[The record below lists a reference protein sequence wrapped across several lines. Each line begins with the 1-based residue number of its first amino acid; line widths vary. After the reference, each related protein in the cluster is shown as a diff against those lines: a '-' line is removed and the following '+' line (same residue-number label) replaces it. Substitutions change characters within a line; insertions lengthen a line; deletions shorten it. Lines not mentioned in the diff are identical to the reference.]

1 MRNNNEERSK
11 TVFLP
16 NRSLNVPAKE
26 TPAMQPT
33 SAELT
38 YQPSSI
44 VLRANWLL
52 TNEIVPEITAVSNPN
67 RKPPIAA
74 VEAAPTRSD
83 EERVLEFGVGSPK
96 FEVLIF
102 RSEIEGWTS
111 DHATATVGREKY
123 GGI

>member
-16 NRSLNVPAKE
+16 NRSLNVPANE

-52 TNEIVPEITAVSNPN
+52 TNEIVPEMTAVSNPN

-74 VEAAPTRSD
+74 VDEAPIKRS
-83 EERVLEFGVGSPK
+83 ERRCREFSVSGSK
-96 FEVLIF
+96 FQVLIL
-102 RSEIEGWTS
+102 RSEVEAPGPEFR
-111 DHATATVGREKY
+111 V
-123 GGI
+123 